1 MRSSILTA
9 AIAVGLTT
17 LSFSAAAGAQDETPQ
32 QDAAP
37 KKAMHHKARH
47 HATSHAAAP
56 MAGPSNAELMAAL
69 KQRDDEIAELKTEM
83 SGLASKVGDLEER
96 TNAQSDVNVVT
107 AQSVEKLQD
116 DTKKIDTINKLV
128 NDTSVG
134 GKAYID
140 LTEKEQ
146 KKNGV
151 KNAST
156 GIGLDVTR
164 FYLTINHKFN
174 DTWSANL
181 TTDFNFTSATGETQL
196 FVKKAYL
203 QGKFSDALVFRAGS
217 ADLPWIPYVE
227 NLYGFRYV
235 EKTLIDRSS
244 FGTSADW
251 GLNLNGKADMVDY
264 SVSAVNGGG
273 YKNPTRTKRM
283 DIEARI
289 GVQPIDN
296 VTLAVGGYSG
306 TLGKETETVPAK
318 HTASRFD
325 AIAAY
330 ADGSNRIGVEYFVA
344 RDWGNVLTAGTDKAN
359 GYSVWG
365 SIGLADTGT
374 TAFARYDRV
383 KPNTDTNPMMRDRYF
398 NVGVEWPVYKGV
410 KWSAVYK
417 NEDLNDPLHHSDTKT
432 DEFGVFGEVSF

>member
-1 MRSSILTA
+1 L
-9 AIAVGLTT
+9 G
-17 LSFSAAAGAQDETPQ
+17 AAASA
-32 QDAAP
+32 QDAAAQEAAA
-37 KKAMHHKARH
+37 KKPAHHRAR
-47 HATSHAAAP
+47 HAAATP
-56 MAGPSNAELMAAL
+56 AGTSNADLMAAL
-69 KQRDDEIAELKTEM
+69 AQRDSEIAELKAEM
-83 SGLASKVGDLEER
+83 SGLAAKVGDIEER
-96 TNAQSDVNVVT
+96 TNAQSDVNVQT

-116 DTKKIDTINKLV
+116 EGKKVDNLAKLV
-128 NDTSVG
+128 NDTTIG

-156 GIGLDVTR
+156 GAGLDVTR
-164 FYLTINHKFN
+164 FYFSVTHKFN

-203 QGKFSDALVFRAGS
+203 QGKFDDALVFRAGA
-217 ADLPWIPYVE
+217 ADTPWIPYVE

-235 EKTLIDRSS
+235 EKELLDRMGQ
-244 FGTSADW
+244 GTSADW
-251 GLNLNGKADMVDY
+251 GLNLNGKADKVDY
-264 SVSAVNGGG
+264 SMSELNGGG

-283 DIEARI
+283 DFEGRI
-289 GVQPIDN
+289 GAQPIDN
-296 VTLAVGGYSG
+296 VTIAIGGYSG
-306 TLGKETETVPAK
+306 TLGKETQTVAAK
-318 HTASRFD
+318 HTAERFD
-325 AIAAY
+325 ALAAY
-330 ADGSNRIGVEYFVA
+330 VDGNTRFGAEYFET
-344 RDWGNVLTAGTDKAN
+344 RNWGNVLTVAHDKAD
-359 GYSVWG
+359 GYSLWG

-383 KPNTDTNPMMRDRYF
+383 KPNKDTNSSLTDRYF

-417 NEDLNDPLHHSDTKT
+417 NEDMKDLHNDTKSN
-432 DEFGVFGEVSF
+432 EFGVFGEVSF